1 MPPIGG
7 VPVGCQLGVSASLST
22 FRLSTVVRRST
33 CMSRAV
39 IPYPIFAQ
47 ALEAGSLK
55 RVENLARE
63 MPSIRLDD
71 ALRIL
76 ELMARDRDP
85 RCERAA
91 RRWLDRLAAETDLDP
106 QAARACLR
114 ELPSRPGAVD
124 DLRGMLA

>member
-1 MPPIGG
+1 M
-7 VPVGCQLGVSASLST
+7 T
-22 FRLSTVVRRST
+22 
-33 CMSRAV
+33 RAAV
-39 IPYPIFAQ
+39 PYPIFAQ

-55 RVENLARE
+55 RVENIARD
-63 MPSIRLDD
+63 MPSIRLGD
-71 ALRIL
+71 ALRIV

-85 RCERAA
+85 RYERAA

-124 DLRGMLA
+124 DLRGMLS